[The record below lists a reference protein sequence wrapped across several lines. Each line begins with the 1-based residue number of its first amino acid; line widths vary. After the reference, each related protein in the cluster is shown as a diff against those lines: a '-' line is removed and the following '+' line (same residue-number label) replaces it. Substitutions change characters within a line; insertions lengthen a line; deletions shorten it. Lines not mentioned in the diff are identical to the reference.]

1 MGEEEITVKVKEDK
15 QEKPVT
21 EEDIQQKLILYQL
34 LERQGESLKQQLQ
47 LIEQRLL
54 ELNSTKEAIDN
65 IKPKQG
71 DIMIPLGSGI
81 YTKGQT
87 TGELIAD
94 LGSGVMLNKDKTS
107 VKGHVR
113 EMTKL
118 MDDSYKEVEKQML
131 SVIEKMNEIA
141 LDVQEMSRKIERKD
155 S

>member
-1 MGEEEITVKVKEDK
+1 MGEEEITVKVKEDN
-15 QEKPVT
+15 EKPVT

-34 LERQGESLKQQLQ
+34 LERQGESLKQQLM

-54 ELNSTKEAIDN
+54 ELNSTKDAIEN

-71 DIMIPLGSGI
+71 EVMIPLGSGI
-81 YTKGQT
+81 YTKGHT

-94 LGSGVMLNKDKTS
+94 LGSGIMLGKDKTS
-107 VKGHVR
+107 VKGHIG
-113 EMTKL
+113 EMTKI

-141 LDVQEMSRKIERKD
+141 LDIQNMSRKIEK
-155 S
+155 SE